1 MEKFYLFLNGIIFLF
16 LTTLPILILFIG
28 IKSTI
33 KMKGQ
38 NKPTWLIIVI
48 AAINAIF
55 FIISSLPIAY
65 LLISKD
71 AFGYSMILMILYY
84 PLSVL
89 VPCVVPVLL
98 SFILIKKRKIISSKL
113 KILMTVLIISTSAMI
128 CVGVFT
134 GFFFDIVDKIQG

>member
-1 MEKFYLFLNGIIFLF
+1 MEKFYLFLNGIILLF

-38 NKPTWLIIVI
+38 NKPTWLII
-48 AAINAIF
+48 AIVAIYAIF

-71 AFGYSMILMILYY
+71 VFGYSMILMILYY

-89 VPCVVPVLL
+89 VPCLVPALL
-98 SFILIKKRKIISSKL
+98 SYILIKKRKLISLKL
-113 KILMTVLIISTSAMI
+113 KLLMTVLIISTSVMV

-134 GFFFDIVDKIQG
+134 GFFFDIADKIKG

>member
-1 MEKFYLFLNGIIFLF
+1 MESLYLFANGIILLF
-16 LTTLPILILFIG
+16 LTTLPILILLIG

-48 AAINAIF
+48 AAINAVF
-55 FIISSLPIAY
+55 FIISSFPIAY

-71 AFGYSMILMILYY
+71 AFGYFMILIIQYY
-84 PLSVL
+84 ALSVFVPCL
-89 VPCVVPVLL
+89 VPTLL
-98 SFILIKKRKIISSKL
+98 SYILIKKRKLISLKL
-113 KILMTVLIISTSAMI
+113 KLLMTVLIISTSVMV

-134 GFFFDIVDKIQG
+134 GFFFDIADKIKG

>member
-1 MEKFYLFLNGIIFLF
+1 
-16 LTTLPILILFIG
+16 
-28 IKSTI
+28 
-33 KMKGQ
+33 MKGQ
-38 NKPTWLIIVI
+38 NKPTWLII
-48 AAINAIF
+48 AIVAIYAIF

-71 AFGYSMILMILYY
+71 VFGYSMILMILYY

-98 SFILIKKRKIISSKL
+98 SYILIKKRKIISSKL

>member
-1 MEKFYLFLNGIIFLF
+1 MEKFYLFLNGIILLF

-38 NKPTWLIIVI
+38 NKPIWLII
-48 AAINAIF
+48 AIVAIYAIF

-71 AFGYSMILMILYY
+71 VFGYSMILMILYY

>member
-1 MEKFYLFLNGIIFLF
+1 MEKFYLFLNGLILLF

-38 NKPTWLIIVI
+38 NKPIWLIIVI
-48 AAINAIF
+48 AAIYAIF

-71 AFGYSMILMILYY
+71 VFGYFMILIIQYY
-84 PLSVL
+84 ALSVFVPCL
-89 VPCVVPVLL
+89 VPALL
-98 SFILIKKRKIISSKL
+98 SYILIKKRKLISLKL
-113 KILMTVLIISTSAMI
+113 KLLMTVLIISTSIMV

-134 GFFFDIVDKIQG
+134 GFFFDIADKIKG

>member
-1 MEKFYLFLNGIIFLF
+1 MEKFYLFLNGIILLF

-38 NKPTWLIIVI
+38 NKPIWLIIAI

-71 AFGYSMILMILYY
+71 AFGYFMILMTLYY

>member
-1 MEKFYLFLNGIIFLF
+1 MEKFYLFLNGLILLF

-38 NKPTWLIIVI
+38 NKPTWLIIAI
-48 AAINAIF
+48 DAINAIF

-71 AFGYSMILMILYY
+71 VFGYSMILMILYY

>member
-1 MEKFYLFLNGIIFLF
+1 MEKFYLFLNGLILLF

-38 NKPTWLIIVI
+38 NKPIWLIIVI
-48 AAINAIF
+48 AAIYAIF

-65 LLISKD
+65 LLINKD
-71 AFGYSMILMILYY
+71 AFGYFMILIIQYY
-84 PLSVL
+84 ALSVFVPCL
-89 VPCVVPVLL
+89 VPALL
-98 SFILIKKRKIISSKL
+98 SYILIKKRKIISLKPKL
-113 KILMTVLIISTSAMI
+113 LMTVLIISTSVMV

-134 GFFFDIVDKIQG
+134 GFFFDIADKIKG

>member
-1 MEKFYLFLNGIIFLF
+1 MEKFYLFLNGIILLF
-16 LTTLPILILFIG
+16 LTTLPILILLIG

-38 NKPTWLIIVI
+38 NKPAWLIILI
-48 AAINAIF
+48 AAINAIL

-71 AFGYSMILMILYY
+71 AFGYFMILMILYY

-89 VPCVVPVLL
+89 VPCLVPALL
-98 SFILIKKRKIISSKL
+98 SYILIKKRKLISLKL
-113 KILMTVLIISTSAMI
+113 KLLMIVLIISTSVMV
-128 CVGVFT
+128 CVGIFT

>member
-1 MEKFYLFLNGIIFLF
+1 MEKFYLFLNGLILLF

-38 NKPTWLIIVI
+38 NKPIWLIIAI

-71 AFGYSMILMILYY
+71 VFGYSMILMILYY

-89 VPCVVPVLL
+89 VPCLVPALL
-98 SFILIKKRKIISSKL
+98 SYILIKKRKIISSKL

>member
-1 MEKFYLFLNGIIFLF
+1 MEKFYLFLNGIILLF

-48 AAINAIF
+48 AVIFAIF

-71 AFGYSMILMILYY
+71 VFGYSMILMILYY

-89 VPCVVPVLL
+89 VPCVVPILL
-98 SFILIKKRKIISSKL
+98 SYILIKKRKIISSKL

>member
-1 MEKFYLFLNGIIFLF
+1 MEKFYLFLNGLILLF

-38 NKPTWLIIVI
+38 NKPIWLIIVI
-48 AAINAIF
+48 AAIYAIF

-71 AFGYSMILMILYY
+71 VFGYSMILMILYY

-134 GFFFDIVDKIQG
+134 GFFFDIADKIQG

>member
-1 MEKFYLFLNGIIFLF
+1 MEKFYLFLNSIILLF

-38 NKPTWLIIVI
+38 NKPTWLII
-48 AAINAIF
+48 AIVAIYAIF

-98 SFILIKKRKIISSKL
+98 SYILIKKRKIISSKL

>member
-1 MEKFYLFLNGIIFLF
+1 MEKFYLFLNGIILLF

-38 NKPTWLIIVI
+38 NKPTWLIIAI
-48 AAINAIF
+48 AAIYAIF

-71 AFGYSMILMILYY
+71 VFGYSMILMILYY

>member
-1 MEKFYLFLNGIIFLF
+1 MEKFYLFLNGIILLF

-38 NKPTWLIIVI
+38 NKPTWLIIAI
-48 AAINAIF
+48 AAIYAIF

-71 AFGYSMILMILYY
+71 VFGYSMILMILYY

-134 GFFFDIVDKIQG
+134 GFFFDIADKIQG

>member
-1 MEKFYLFLNGIIFLF
+1 MEKFYLFLNGIILLF

-38 NKPTWLIIVI
+38 NKPTWLII
-48 AAINAIF
+48 AIVAIYAIF
-55 FIISSLPIAY
+55 FIFSSLPIAY

-71 AFGYSMILMILYY
+71 VFGYSMILMILYY

>member
-1 MEKFYLFLNGIIFLF
+1 MEKFYLFLNGIILLF

-38 NKPTWLIIVI
+38 NKPTWLII
-48 AAINAIF
+48 AIVAIYAIF

-71 AFGYSMILMILYY
+71 VFGYSMILMILYY

>member
-1 MEKFYLFLNGIIFLF
+1 MEKFYLFLNGLILLF

-38 NKPTWLIIVI
+38 NKPTWLII
-48 AAINAIF
+48 AIVAIYAIF

-71 AFGYSMILMILYY
+71 AFGYFMILMTLYY

>member
-1 MEKFYLFLNGIIFLF
+1 MEKFYLFLNGIILLF

>member
-1 MEKFYLFLNGIIFLF
+1 MEKFYLFLNGIILLF
-16 LTTLPILILFIG
+16 LTTLPILILLIG

-48 AAINAIF
+48 AAIYVIF

-71 AFGYSMILMILYY
+71 VFGYSMILMILYY

-98 SFILIKKRKIISSKL
+98 SFILIKKRKIISPKL

>member
-1 MEKFYLFLNGIIFLF
+1 MEKFYLFLNGIILLF

-38 NKPTWLIIVI
+38 NKPIWLIIVI
-48 AAINAIF
+48 AAIYAIF

-65 LLISKD
+65 LLINKD
-71 AFGYSMILMILYY
+71 AFGYFMILIIQYY
-84 PLSVL
+84 ALSVFVPCL
-89 VPCVVPVLL
+89 VPALL
-98 SFILIKKRKIISSKL
+98 SYILIKKRKIISLKPKL
-113 KILMTVLIISTSAMI
+113 LMTVLIISTSVMV

-134 GFFFDIVDKIQG
+134 GFFFDIADKIKG

>member
-1 MEKFYLFLNGIIFLF
+1 MEKFYLFLNGIILLF
-16 LTTLPILILFIG
+16 LTTLPILILLIG

-38 NKPTWLIIVI
+38 NKPAWLIILI
-48 AAINAIF
+48 AAINAIL

-71 AFGYSMILMILYY
+71 AFGYFMILMILYY

-89 VPCVVPVLL
+89 VPCLVPALL
-98 SFILIKKRKIISSKL
+98 SYILIKKRNLISLKL
-113 KILMTVLIISTSAMI
+113 KIIMIVLIISTSVMI
-128 CVGVFT
+128 CVGAFT
-134 GFFFDIVDKIQG
+134 GFFFDIADKIQG

>member
-1 MEKFYLFLNGIIFLF
+1 MEKFYLFLNGIILLL

-38 NKPTWLIIVI
+38 NKPIWLIIAI

-71 AFGYSMILMILYY
+71 AFGYFMILMILYY

>member
-1 MEKFYLFLNGIIFLF
+1 MEKFYLFLNGIILLF
-16 LTTLPILILFIG
+16 LTTLPILILLIG

-38 NKPTWLIIVI
+38 NKPIWLIIVI
-48 AAINAIF
+48 AAIYVIF

-71 AFGYSMILMILYY
+71 VFGYSMILMILYY

-113 KILMTVLIISTSAMI
+113 KILMTVLIISISAMI

>member
-1 MEKFYLFLNGIIFLF
+1 MEKFYLFLNGIILLF

-38 NKPTWLIIVI
+38 NKPIWLIIVI
-48 AAINAIF
+48 AAIYAIF

-71 AFGYSMILMILYY
+71 AFGYFMILMTLYY

>member
-1 MEKFYLFLNGIIFLF
+1 MEKFYLFLDGLILLF

-71 AFGYSMILMILYY
+71 VFGYSMILMILYY

-134 GFFFDIVDKIQG
+134 GFLFDIVDKIQG

>member
-1 MEKFYLFLNGIIFLF
+1 MEKFYLFLNGIILLF

-38 NKPTWLIIVI
+38 NKPTWLIIAI
-48 AAINAIF
+48 AAIYAIF

-71 AFGYSMILMILYY
+71 VFGYSMILMILYY

-128 CVGVFT
+128 CVGIFT

>member
-1 MEKFYLFLNGIIFLF
+1 MEKFYLFLNGIILLF
-16 LTTLPILILFIG
+16 LTTLPILILLIG

-38 NKPTWLIIVI
+38 NKPAWLIIVI
-48 AAINAIF
+48 AAIDAIF
-55 FIISSLPIAY
+55 FIISLLPSAY

-71 AFGYSMILMILYY
+71 VFGYSMILMILYY

>member
-1 MEKFYLFLNGIIFLF
+1 MEKFYLFLNGLILLF

-38 NKPTWLIIVI
+38 NKPIWLIIVI
-48 AAINAIF
+48 AAIYAIF
-55 FIISSLPIAY
+55 FMISSLPIAY

-71 AFGYSMILMILYY
+71 VFGYSMILIIQYY
-84 PLSVL
+84 ALSVFVPCL
-89 VPCVVPVLL
+89 VPALL
-98 SFILIKKRKIISSKL
+98 SYILIKKRKIISLKL
-113 KILMTVLIISTSAMI
+113 KLLMTVLIISTSAMI

-134 GFFFDIVDKIQG
+134 GFFFDIADKIKG

>member
-1 MEKFYLFLNGIIFLF
+1 MEKFYLFLNGLILLF

-38 NKPTWLIIVI
+38 NKPTWLII
-48 AAINAIF
+48 AIVAIYAIF

-71 AFGYSMILMILYY
+71 VFGYFMILIIQYY
-84 PLSVL
+84 ALSVFVPCL
-89 VPCVVPVLL
+89 VPALL
-98 SFILIKKRKIISSKL
+98 FYILIKKRKLISLKL
-113 KILMTVLIISTSAMI
+113 KLLMTVLIISTSVMV

-134 GFFFDIVDKIQG
+134 GFFFDIADKIKG

>member
-1 MEKFYLFLNGIIFLF
+1 MEKFYLFLNGIILLF

-38 NKPTWLIIVI
+38 NKPTWLII
-48 AAINAIF
+48 AIVAIYAIF

-71 AFGYSMILMILYY
+71 GFGYFMILMILYY

-98 SFILIKKRKIISSKL
+98 SYILIKKRKIISSKL

-134 GFFFDIVDKIQG
+134 GFFFDIADKIQG

>member
-1 MEKFYLFLNGIIFLF
+1 MEKFYLFLNGLILLF

-38 NKPTWLIIVI
+38 NKPIWLIIVI
-48 AAINAIF
+48 AAIYAIF
-55 FIISSLPIAY
+55 FMISSLPIAY

-71 AFGYSMILMILYY
+71 VFGYFMILIIQYY
-84 PLSVL
+84 ALSVFVPCL
-89 VPCVVPVLL
+89 VPALL
-98 SFILIKKRKIISSKL
+98 SYILIKKRKIISSKL

>member
-1 MEKFYLFLNGIIFLF
+1 MEKFYLFLNGIILLF
-16 LTTLPILILFIG
+16 LTTLPILILLIG

-48 AAINAIF
+48 AAIFAIF

-71 AFGYSMILMILYY
+71 AFGYFMILMILYY

-98 SFILIKKRKIISSKL
+98 SFILIKKRKIISTKL